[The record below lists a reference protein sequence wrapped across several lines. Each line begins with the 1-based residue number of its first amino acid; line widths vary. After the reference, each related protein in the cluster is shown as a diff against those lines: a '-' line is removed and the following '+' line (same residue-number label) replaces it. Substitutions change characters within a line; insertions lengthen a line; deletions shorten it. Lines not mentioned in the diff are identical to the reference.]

1 MKQLKLIKP
10 SKFIACKQ
18 FQDCIFCLKIL
29 YHGVQ
34 MFKLLYFLLKTNK
47 KTFQV
52 HICTYT
58 HAQDSVDK
66 LN

>member
-1 MKQLKLIKP
+1 MKQS

-29 YHGVQ
+29 YCGVQ
-34 MFKLLYFLLKTNK
+34 MFNFFHFLLKIK
-47 KTFQV
+47 KTVQV

-58 HAQDSVDK
+58 HAQKSTDK